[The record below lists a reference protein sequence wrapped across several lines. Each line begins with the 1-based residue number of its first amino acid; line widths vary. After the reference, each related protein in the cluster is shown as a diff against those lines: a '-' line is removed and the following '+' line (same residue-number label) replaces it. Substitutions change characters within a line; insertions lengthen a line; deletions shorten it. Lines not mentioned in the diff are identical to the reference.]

1 MRIESRLRQIVLV
14 LGDLSS
20 YVIGFWL
27 ALAIRHFTIP
37 NLDTIIRHVPL
48 FGFMMGTWL
57 VVNYINGLYD
67 LTKITDKKILY
78 RRILE
83 TSIIALLVGVVFFYI
98 IPNQAITPKRILVLT
113 AVFGY
118 SVSTILR
125 VIIFKYIGITKLTVN
140 CMFVGVCKETVEL
153 VKKIETQKEK
163 GYIVKAIIDP
173 EKVLDKAEYPGIAIY
188 HSVSAVR
195 PAITNHQINV
205 VIVNTEIQKNEDIM
219 RELYELLFWPV
230 HITQLPVFYESIT
243 GRISPST
250 FSESWFLQH
259 LSDIHKPVYEKLRV
273 IVDYVAAIIIGAIFL
288 ALLLPVSLAIKLTS
302 KGPIFFIQE
311 RVGKFG
317 RKFKLYKFRSMYVLG
332 PDGSAE
338 ENGYQFAKKNDVRIT
353 SIGRLLRKTRIDEL
367 PQVINLWKHDVTLIG
382 PRPERP
388 QIVEEL
394 TRRMSYY
401 PLRHVVR
408 PGLTGWAVLH
418 QHYADSHEKSLKK
431 LQFDLFYIKN
441 KSFLLDISIILKT
454 VNIIFRGLGQ

>member
-230 HITQLPVFYESIT
+230 HITQLPVF
-243 GRISPST
+243 
-250 FSESWFLQH
+250 
-259 LSDIHKPVYEKLRV
+259 
-273 IVDYVAAIIIGAIFL
+273 
-288 ALLLPVSLAIKLTS
+288 
-302 KGPIFFIQE
+302 
-311 RVGKFG
+311 
-317 RKFKLYKFRSMYVLG
+317 
-332 PDGSAE
+332 
-338 ENGYQFAKKNDVRIT
+338 
-353 SIGRLLRKTRIDEL
+353 
-367 PQVINLWKHDVTLIG
+367 
-382 PRPERP
+382 
-388 QIVEEL
+388 
-394 TRRMSYY
+394 
-401 PLRHVVR
+401 
-408 PGLTGWAVLH
+408 
-418 QHYADSHEKSLKK
+418 
-431 LQFDLFYIKN
+431 
-441 KSFLLDISIILKT
+441 
-454 VNIIFRGLGQ
+454 